1 MPVQERWGLEL
12 RQEGEEDIDP
22 HIYGDK
28 LLSFHYKWQ
37 EPQRNIA
44 SGDVVLIKY
53 ATKSKSGE
61 YRLGRVVSVEVDPD
75 QLVRTC
81 LVRYSLVQH
90 MSGKDRLSYK
100 GLTVKYVH

>member
-61 YRLGRVVSVEVDPD
+61 YNFAGALRMTAKELYNPRECP
-75 QLVRTC
+75 T
-81 LVRYSLVQH
+81 
-90 MSGKDRLSYK
+90 
-100 GLTVKYVH
+100 